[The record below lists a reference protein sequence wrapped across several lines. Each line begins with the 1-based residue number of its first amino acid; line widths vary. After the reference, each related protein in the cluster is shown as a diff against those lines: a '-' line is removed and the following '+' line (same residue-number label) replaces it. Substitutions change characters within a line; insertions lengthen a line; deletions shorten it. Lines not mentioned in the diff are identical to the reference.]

1 MLSKI
6 SALLLAF
13 TFVLNA
19 NRYMCQIELELEI
32 EITNDDNSDN
42 SDINTDDLKSSRL
55 DIEDNN
61 NANANAYPY
70 PIVLLHG
77 ITSDKTELTAVAN
90 WLMEKMPNK
99 VYNIEIGN
107 GKMDSIFKTMDWQL
121 NELCY
126 QIYSIPELENG
137 FHFIGM
143 SQGGLL
149 ARGYVERC
157 NKFPVLNLI
166 TWVSPQA
173 GVYGI
178 GNISGLDINFKNIYT
193 PIYQNIYSFS
203 GYWKDPYQ
211 YEKYLGSA
219 SYLPYLNNEE
229 RNSQNTLTPYDLLDD
244 NWAPIVW
251 EPKQNKANMLSLKN
265 FVMIWSPN
273 DDVICPPESGKF
285 SFYDTK
291 SNQATKATQANEL
304 LPIIDLFESEQYIK
318 DFIGLRTLY
327 ESNRLHILETNCTH
341 TGHKTQECFPQLEK
355 LTFPFLV

>member
-13 TFVLNA
+13 TFVLND
-19 NRYMCQIELELEI
+19 NKCMCQLDFS
-32 EITNDDNSDN
+32 DDSN

-55 DIEDNN
+55 DIEE
-61 NANANAYPY
+61 NANAYPY

-77 ITSDKTELTAVAN
+77 IISDKTELTTVAN
-90 WLMEKMPNK
+90 WLMEKLPNK

-157 NKFPVLNLI
+157 NKFPVQNLI

-229 RNSQNTLTPYDLLDD
+229 RNSQNTLTSYDLLDD
-244 NWAPIVW
+244 NWASIAW
-251 EPKQNKANMLSLKN
+251 EPEQNKANMLSLKN

-291 SNQATKATQANEL
+291 SNQATQSTKATQSNEL

-341 TGHKTQECFPQLEK
+341 TGHKTQECFSQLEK